1 VHPGVEVPLF
11 LTKMAF
17 SSPMIDSTYR
27 TIADQPHRAI
37 AGLSMGAGQAVQ
49 IGLANIDKFSAIGS
63 FSGGAARNFD
73 PKTSYNGVMA
83 DTAAFSKAV
92 PVLWFGSGSAEGARV
107 SGGKA
112 LVDSMNQAGIRA
124 IWFESPG
131 TAHEWQTWRKSL
143 YDFAP
148 RLFRGGAAPK
158 KNGKS

>member
-1 VHPGVEVPLF
+1 
-11 LTKMAF
+11 
-17 SSPMIDSTYR
+17 MIDSTYR

-83 DTAAFSKAV
+83 DTAAFKKAV

-107 SGGKA
+107 SGGKD
-112 LVDSMNQAGIRA
+112 LVHSMNEAGINA

-131 TAHEWQTWRKSL
+131 TAHEWQTWRRSL

-148 RLFRGGAAPK
+148 RLFRGSTAAAK
-158 KNGKS
+158 KNGRS